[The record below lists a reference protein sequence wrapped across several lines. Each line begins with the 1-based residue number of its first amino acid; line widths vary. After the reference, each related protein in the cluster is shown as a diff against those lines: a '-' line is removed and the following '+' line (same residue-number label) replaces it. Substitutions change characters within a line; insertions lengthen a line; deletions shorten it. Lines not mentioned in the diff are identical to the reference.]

1 MHGFNVNSS
10 LEMPTEIVP
19 ANVGCGG
26 FGRITLFEGRN
37 RRAMAD
43 WVKVSEV
50 GELAPGEKKQIDL
63 DGIEVALFNVEGEY
77 FCIEDVCTHDGA
89 PLCHGRFSGEEITCP
104 RHGAR
109 FSVKTGAALCMPA
122 VEPTETYPVKVEG
135 NDIMIE
141 IDL

>member
-1 MHGFNVNSS
+1 
-10 LEMPTEIVP
+10 
-19 ANVGCGG
+19 
-26 FGRITLFEGRN
+26 
-37 RRAMAD
+37 MAD

-63 DGIEVALFNVEGEY
+63 DGVEVALFNVEGEY
-77 FCIEDVCTHDGA
+77 FCIEDICTHDGA

-109 FSVKTGAALCMPA
+109 FSVKTGAALSMPA
-122 VEPTETYPVKVEG
+122 VESTETYPVKIEG
-135 NDIMIE
+135 SDIKIE

>member
-1 MHGFNVNSS
+1 MAAV
-10 LEMPTEIVP
+10 
-19 ANVGCGG
+19 AGG
-26 FGRITLFEGRN
+26 GWMDLFEGRN
-37 RRAMAD
+37 CRAMAD

-50 GELAPGEKKQIDL
+50 GELAPGDKKQIDL

-77 FCIEDVCTHDGA
+77 FCIEDICTHDGA
-89 PLCHGRFSGEEITCP
+89 PLCHGRLAGEEITCP